1 MYDSYKEDMDGSLS
15 VLQENLRQIGRIR
28 REEFARKKFWM
39 TETTG
44 AQWNNDVWHTY
55 GWKPGMSEYEKA
67 MLAAQYMHMS
77 FVDAE
82 ANGFLWW
89 GLVYSLAPD
98 RVTDP
103 NVRQKHRDEGLVLV
117 EEKGGAD
124 GKQKFVERTKKF
136 FFFKQFSHFVLP
148 GYRRIEVSSSDS
160 LLNSAYVSPDLKTVV
175 LICINASKDEMA
187 LQAKVRG
194 DPTIISAFQTDLTR
208 NCETVSPSASLPP
221 QSIRTLVYK
230 YR

>member
-1 MYDSYKEDMDGSLS
+1 
-15 VLQENLRQIGRIR
+15 
-28 REEFARKKFWM
+28 
-39 TETTG
+39 
-44 AQWNNDVWHTY
+44 
-55 GWKPGMSEYEKA
+55 MSEYEKA

-148 GYRRIEVSSSDS
+148 GYRRIEVSSSGS